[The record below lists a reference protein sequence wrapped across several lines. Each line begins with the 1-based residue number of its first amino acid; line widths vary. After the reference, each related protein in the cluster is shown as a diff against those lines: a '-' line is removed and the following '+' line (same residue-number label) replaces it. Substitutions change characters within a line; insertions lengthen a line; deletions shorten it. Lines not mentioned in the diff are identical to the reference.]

1 MESEKFAHFSPKML
15 TNTKLL
21 CDVHLTGIHLSFIKK
36 YYAWKK
42 NAEMWGFLF
51 FF

>member
-42 NAEMWGFLF
+42 KCWNVGFFVF
-51 FF
+51 F